1 MEGVYILKYL
11 KTYES
16 FDSTSIID
24 RYSTSQIL
32 EMFQELE
39 DDFEFVINNTM
50 LDTIVLEFKPTNE
63 SLIRDMFSDK
73 KYKITQVGDSVKNN
87 LYVYT
92 NENAYLLQLYSTDID
107 VDKKIF
113 DIKKILDTKS
123 ESYNIKYIFSNI
135 TEVNNAMSLS
145 EYKLILY

>member
-1 MEGVYILKYL
+1 
-11 KTYES
+11 
-16 FDSTSIID
+16 
-24 RYSTSQIL
+24 
-32 EMFQELE
+32 
-39 DDFEFVINNTM
+39 M